1 MTIFSAYDIIHACC
15 EQDKPLKWSLNYFC
29 GNEYVKYVIEAKFI
43 WNFPL
48 RTERKINI
56 RQKIFGPFFLILNCV
71 QTSVG
76 VSFGYRKNLER
87 IRRMRNVTIYDFR
100 QVHFEP
106 VKNAM
111 LSPVKTFNWLFSRK
125 YVFYQSQINTDNCFW

>member
-1 MTIFSAYDIIHACC
+1 M
-15 EQDKPLKWSLNYFC
+15 NYFFW
-29 GNEYVKYVIEAKFI
+29 NEYVKYVIEAKFI

-56 RQKIFGPFFLILNCV
+56 RQKIFGPHFLILNCV

-100 QVHFEP
+100 QVHLEP

-111 LSPVKTFNWLFSRK
+111 LSPVKTFDWLFSRK
-125 YVFYQSQINTDNCFW
+125 YVFYQSQINTDNCFWWKLQHNNDPKRMHSQKTIVYR